1 MYACTLYR
9 YHYSCSH
16 NYDRLLTFPP
26 THPPTHAGD
35 SPYHSD
41 GSLSPILLSSNSLQS
56 HNPSPRNSASLPN
69 HGRNSIP
76 TSISLNAVSH
86 THLSPEITRRSQS
99 PDVNTL
105 SPNVIRRTSSGG
117 RAAKNKFRLSG
128 SHLMNLFTPNSSPRS
143 SPIGRR
149 KIFSRNNSIE
159 SEYVHW
165 WMEDTPTT
173 EVRHWQQVMDKDG
186 EWVYFWHLIRP
197 NLKSAN
203 WTNLIFA
210 YHSFCTQLSNYFYA
224 HWVFIYKLLFCW

>member
-203 WTNLIFA
+203 
-210 YHSFCTQLSNYFYA
+210 
-224 HWVFIYKLLFCW
+224 